1 MSVKILEKDMIIK
14 QNSDGFTPLIIGQPT
29 TIFTARAQRLRQ
41 LAQDSFMGDYLLLVG
56 QIAQQ
61 QANLA
66 EQFESQIQTFAAQQ
80 TPLWP
85 LTFDNTWMPLL
96 TKMLNTMLDTLIPVV
111 SEDMLAV
118 LNEVKTLDNTTL
130 EQYFSQLQQNQFDSV
145 PSEQAILLFAVL
157 NTFVSLYVA
166 ALRLEWQPELDKKQ
180 HNCPLCGAAPVASL
194 VKDRG
199 VRYLHCSQCE
209 AQWHR
214 LRAECT
220 QCDDGE
226 DIQLKSA
233 TLEDAVRAETCSHCN
248 SYLKILFI
256 EKDFKV
262 EPIADDLAT
271 LVLDQKLAED
281 GLLRSGFNPYLLPL
295 MQ

>member
-66 EQFESQIQTFAAQQ
+66 EQFESQIQTLAAQQ

-96 TKMLNTMLDTLIPVV
+96 TKMLNTMLDALIPVV

-166 ALRLEWQPELDKKQ
+166 ALRLEWQPALDKKQ

-233 TLEDAVRAETCSHCN
+233 TLKDAVRAETCSHCN
-248 SYLKILFI
+248 SYLKILFL

>member
-66 EQFESQIQTFAAQQ
+66 EQFESQIQTLAAQQ

-96 TKMLNTMLDTLIPVV
+96 TKMLNTMLDALIPVV

-233 TLEDAVRAETCSHCN
+233 TLEDAVRAETCRHCN